1 MIFEKSWRRLGI
13 CSQLRMVV
21 IPLLPAI
28 KVRTY
33 IRKPFLYMLII
44 FIFDIRHPFS
54 YMLILFIFDIR
65 EPWSWKLMEVSKS
78 AGKGTAWEVGGE
90 GGKVVG
96 IAPCIGIP
104 GIALFQDVRLLPFV
118 HWRGI
123 ACVTHLRSSVFKTHG
138 FGGVIT

>member
-44 FIFDIRHPFS
+44 FKSDTWDPFL